1 MSKQRAERFCKLCSE
16 YNKGIPSSLQGYKTQ
31 DLEFLKLRDFSTAQ
45 AMQAL
50 EEISRR
56 FTPNEK
62 YDLLDACL
70 KCNYDKPR
78 IAGYYQETEKEKKQ
92 NQKDL

>member
-1 MSKQRAERFCKLCSE
+1 
-16 YNKGIPSSLQGYKTQ
+16 
-31 DLEFLKLRDFSTAQ
+31 
-45 AMQAL
+45 MQAL

-78 IAGYYQETEKEKKQ
+78 IAEYYKELEKKQ

>member
-1 MSKQRAERFCKLCSE
+1 MSKQRAERFCKLCYE

-31 DLEFLKLRDFSTAQ
+31 DLEFLKLRDFATAQ

-56 FTPNEK
+56 FTTNEK
-62 YDLLDACL
+62 YDLFDMCL

-78 IAGYYQETEKEKKQ
+78 IAEYYKELEKKQ
-92 NQKDL
+92 NQKAL